1 MSGRA
6 GTQRQGTGAM
16 ASMHEGTIGEP
27 RQRAR
32 SSDSSPLRMARLIE
46 GEIIPRLLLA
56 HRADRDIVPPA
67 APAFAPGEPLAFAH
81 LSLNT
86 EVFGLLAVIETH
98 LDRGVPIASV
108 YLDLLAPAARTLG
121 DFWDNDICD
130 FVDVTMGMWRLQ
142 QVIHELG
149 NRAPCPSARTRADRR
164 VLFTVPPGDQH
175 SLGLVMIEDF
185 FRRAGWRTWSAA
197 DAALPELCA
206 VVARQWFELIGVTVS
221 TGEHLDHLPGLVSD
235 LRAASQNP
243 AVGIMVG
250 GRVFTAHP
258 ELALKVGADGTAA
271 DAARAL
277 LLAERLVDSGLA
289 AGGHR

>member
-1 MSGRA
+1 
-6 GTQRQGTGAM
+6 M
-16 ASMHEGTIGEP
+16 ASMHEEASGEAP
-27 RQRAR
+27 RQRPR
-32 SSDSSPLRMARLIE
+32 SSESSPLRMARLIE

-56 HRADRDIVPPA
+56 HRADREIVAAA
-67 APAFAPGEPLAFAH
+67 APAFTAGEPLAFAH
-81 LSLNT
+81 RSLDT
-86 EVFGLLAVIETH
+86 DVFGLLAMIEAH
-98 LDRGVPIASV
+98 LDRGVSIEAV
-108 YLDLLAPAARTLG
+108 YLDLLAPTARVLG

-197 DAALPELCA
+197 DASLTDLCA
-206 VVARQWFELIGVTVS
+206 IVGRQWFELIGVTVS
-221 TGEHLDHLPGLVSD
+221 TGEQLGHLVALVRD
-235 LRAASQNP
+235 LRAASQNA

-250 GRVFTAHP
+250 GRVFAEHP
-258 ELALKVGADGTAA
+258 ELAAQVGADGTAA

-277 LLAERLVDSGLA
+277 LLAERLVD
-289 AGGHR
+289 GGRAPDGRR